1 MRLFCVRRLPT
12 VLLAVLFLFPLLI
25 DAQSKHTLSG
35 SILDTSEA
43 RPLSMASVLLLRP
56 ADSVLLQSVRTET
69 DGTFRFSGI
78 SDGTYILLVTFPKYA
93 DYMDTFMLSGADRD
107 LKVIPLTTRAQLLQ
121 EVIVRRTAAAIRMK
135 GDTTEYR
142 ADSFHVAPNA
152 DVQELLKRMP
162 GIQVNARGEIT
173 TQGEKVTKVLVD
185 GEEFFSDDPAVVT
198 RNLRA
203 DVVDKVQVFD
213 KKSDQANFTGI
224 DDGQREKTINLTLK
238 EDKKNGHFGRLEGGS
253 DFDRYHN
260 GKALGNYFK
269 GKRKIAG
276 YLTTDNSRYE
286 TLDWTDAQ
294 NYSDGG
300 NSTTT
305 VNDDGGIS
313 MMYFGNDDADV
324 QAGLPNQQTGGITY
338 RQKLSKGD
346 VMTNLQ
352 YQRLGSNLQGTGYTR
367 TLLKDAEQI
376 STTNRD
382 QVVDR
387 SRTKANGLF
396 EWGTDSTG
404 LLKVSVKGAST
415 DRKSN
420 IKYTGATFR
429 EDGQA
434 INSSFRELANNES
447 DRDLSTVLNYRRKLA
462 KKGRTINWSTEIKA
476 GEKSEDGSLRTENL
490 FIGFGGQ
497 PSRTDRIDQRKQS
510 DQQLFN
516 TQSNFVYTEPLGK
529 KSFLIMKY
537 GLGVARNDAERLSFD
552 RDPLGAYT
560 KRVDSLS
567 NHFLFNTLDNSGS
580 LSYRYVHKKFN
591 AAISTGVGK
600 TQYRR
605 KDLDNLSEGQ
615 VNFVN
620 FLPSVNLAYKPKA
633 QRTLDIDYAG
643 RPVNPTLQQ
652 LQPIVTNTD
661 PLNLLVGNPDLVQ
674 GFTHTVNMNMRDY
687 RVLKSRFIAL
697 WGSLS
702 ATERAITNSS
712 FVDAKGLRTSK
723 YVNTDGNYNYN
734 VRMMYN
740 VQAFKGINVGAQLGT
755 QFNRFVNLVNGER
768 NVNDNRSFSY
778 TLESSHWSEKWLSY
792 YLSFTARQHRAV
804 SSLRATMPTKYW
816 SYAAYGNVSLSFK
829 KIKTWVDLPLELT
842 IYQKTQ
848 VFAQAR
854 NIWLVNPSVRKTLTK
869 DDRLEAKLSVFDL
882 LNQNSYVNRDVNSNF
897 IMENTQNGIQRNIM
911 FSLLFHFSKNGK
923 PMQ

>member
-1 MRLFCVRRLPT
+1 MRLCFLRL
-12 VLLAVLFLFPLLI
+12 VFSGLCSFIFPI
-25 DAQSKHTLSG
+25 FIQAQSFREISG
-35 SILDTSEA
+35 RVRDTSEGMA
-43 RPLSMASVLLLRP
+43 RPNASVLLLRP
-56 ADSVLLQSVRTET
+56 ADSVLLQFVRTGA
-69 DGTFRFSGI
+69 DGTFRFRNI
-78 SDGTYILLVTFPKYA
+78 SDGNYILLVTFPKYA
-93 DYMDTFMLSGADRD
+93 DYVDTVMVSGADRD

-142 ADSFHVAPNA
+142 ADSFYVAPNA

-162 GIQVNARGEIT
+162 GIQVNAKGEIT
-173 TQGEKVTKVLVD
+173 TQGEKVTRVLVD

-238 EDKKNGHFGRLEGGS
+238 EDKKNGYFGRLEGGS
-253 DFDRYHN
+253 NFDRYHS

-286 TLDWTDAQ
+286 ALDWNDAQ

-305 VNDDGGIS
+305 VDDDGGIT
-313 MMYFGNDDADV
+313 MMYFGNDDEDV
-324 QAGLPNQQTGGITY
+324 QAGLPNQQTAGVSF
-338 RQKLSKGD
+338 RQKLTKGD
-346 VMTNLQ
+346 LMTNLQ
-352 YQRLGSNLQGTGYTR
+352 FQRLGSTLLGSGYTR

-376 STTNRD
+376 SNTNRD

-387 SRTKANGLF
+387 SRIKANGLY

-404 LLKVSVKGAST
+404 LLKLSVRGVST
-415 DRKSN
+415 DRKLAVN
-420 IKYTGATFR
+420 YTGATFR

-434 INSSFRELANNES
+434 INSSSRHLTNHES
-447 DRDLSTVLNYRRKLA
+447 DQDLSTTINYRRKLA

-476 GEKSEDGSLRTENL
+476 GERSEDGSLLTENL
-490 FIGFGGQ
+490 FMGFAGQ
-497 PSRTDRIDQRKQS
+497 PTRTERIDQRKQS

-537 GLGVARNDAERLSFD
+537 GLGIARNDAERLSFD
-552 RDPLGAYT
+552 RDPVGAYT

-591 AAISTGVGK
+591 AAITTGVGN

-674 GFTHTVNMNMRDY
+674 GFTHTVNMNIRDFK
-687 RVLKSRFIAL
+687 VLKSRFIAL

-702 ATERAITNSS
+702 ATERAITSSS
-712 FVDAKGLRTSK
+712 FVDAKGLRTTQF
-723 YVNTDGNYNYN
+723 VNTDGNYNYN

-740 VQAFKGINVGAQLGT
+740 VQAFKRTNVGAQLGT
-755 QFNRFVNLVNGER
+755 QFNRYVNLVNGDR
-768 NVNDNRSFSY
+768 NVNDNRSVSY
-778 TLESSHWSEKWLSY
+778 TIETNMWSEEWFSY

-804 SSLRATMPTKYW
+804 SSLRPATSTRYW
-816 SYAAYGNVSLSFK
+816 SYTGYGNVSLNFK
-829 KIKTWVDLPLELT
+829 KIKTRFDIPLELK
-842 IYQKTQ
+842 IYQRTS
-848 VFAQAR
+848 VFAQAQ
-854 NIWLVNPSVRKTLTK
+854 NIWLLNPSLNKILTK
-869 DDRLEAKLSVFDL
+869 DDRLEARLSVFDL
-882 LNQNSYVNRDVNSNF
+882 LNQNNYVNRDVNSNF
-897 IMENTQNGIQRNIM
+897 IMENTQNGIRRNII
-911 FSLLFHFSKNGK
+911 FSLLFHFHRNGK